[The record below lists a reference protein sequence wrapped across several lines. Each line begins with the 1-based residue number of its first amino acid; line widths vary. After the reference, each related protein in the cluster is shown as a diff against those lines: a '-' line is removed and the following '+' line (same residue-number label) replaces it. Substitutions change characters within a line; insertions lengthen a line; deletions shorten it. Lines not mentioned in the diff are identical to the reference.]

1 MKCDFFDWNSLQTVY
16 MSQKENPLNMPPGS
30 SSPITA
36 SCTPKHS
43 TYPYTPHPIGLLDQ
57 VLNFCNGG

>member
-36 SCTPKHS
+36 SCTPKTFNIPLH
-43 TYPYTPHPIGLLDQ
+43 TPSHRAPRSGPKFL
-57 VLNFCNGG
+57 